1 MKKKVIMSAFILIWL
16 IALMPQGTFA
26 SGKSKNV
33 NDFKLAIAKISSAA
47 TETFNSDEVSEQL
60 ILWLQEQG
68 TIVTDNSVIQFVP
81 ATQNIETFR
90 GDSERQGRLCL
101 FGTIMVMRKY
111 LLARCCL
118 FL

>member
-16 IALMPQGTFA
+16 IALMPQGTLA
-26 SGKSKNV
+26 NGKPNDV
-33 NDFKLAIAKISSAA
+33 NDFKSAITKISSAA
-47 TETFNSDEVSEQL
+47 TETFNRDEVSEQL

-68 TIVTDNSVIQFVP
+68 TTVTDKSVIQFVP

-90 GDSERQGRLCL
+90 GRVSGRERLCL

-111 LLARCCL
+111 LLAQYYL
-118 FL
+118 SL